1 MKDYF
6 EFLNTHEFDIEL
18 TEVKSTQKNSIVELI
33 FYKINEILFLMTL
46 FYKKQIPKIFGFI
59 ENKNKSCLPEEYKE
73 NEKIDIL
80 KYHFNSKHLIFYQT
94 KNCSELIG
102 DYSNFWSE
110 RFTDIIEALFYSHVN
125 ISFKP
130 SFNSIK
136 LIIIGELKD
145 ENLYVYNFINNEKKK
160 FVYQFHDILFILSF
174 DYYYC
179 RRNDGTR
186 LVKIKLKIYFPIIYK
201 YSSYFTF
208 FIEKYINKYIMK
220 KYDCNS
226 IFRDILSKRQKFV
239 FIYESKK
246 KYNLNIFTTIIHQFF
261 KNYEEILKSKCESAL
276 KNGSFD
282 DKKKDKELSNTKI
295 IIRIYDSENQLFD
308 DLEIKT
314 IKEFQNSSL
323 YIEYDKFANNYDA
336 KSSFY

>member
-18 TEVKSTQKNSIVELI
+18 TEVKSTKKNSFVELI

-46 FYKKQIPKIFGFI
+46 FYEKQIPKIFGFI

-94 KNCSELIG
+94 KNCSESLFNQLKLIG

-130 SFNSIK
+130 SFNSVK

-145 ENLYVYNFINNEKKK
+145 ENLYVYNFINNEKNQFEYK
-160 FVYQFHDILFILSF
+160 FHDILFILSF
-174 DYYYC
+174 DYC
-179 RRNDGTR
+179 RRNDGAR
-186 LVKIKLKIYFPIIYK
+186 LVKIKLNIYFPEIFK

-208 FIEKYINKYIMK
+208 FIGKYINKYIMK

-226 IFRDILSKRQKFV
+226 IFRDILSKRQKFI

-276 KNGSFD
+276 KNESFD
-282 DKKKDKELSNTKI
+282 DKKNDKELSKI
-295 IIRIYDSENQLFD
+295 KIIRIYDSENQLFD
-308 DLEIKT
+308 DIEIKK
-314 IKEFQNSSL
+314 IKEFKNSLL
-323 YIEYDKFANNYDA
+323 YIKYEEFQ
-336 KSSFY
+336 

>member
-1 MKDYF
+1 MKAYF
-6 EFLNTHEFDIEL
+6 EYLNTEL
-18 TEVKSTQKNSIVELI
+18 PEVKSTQKNSFVELI
-33 FYKINEILFLMTL
+33 FYKINEMLFLMTL

-59 ENKNKSCLPEEYKE
+59 ANKNQSCLPEEYKE

-110 RFTDIIEALFYSHVN
+110 RFTDIIEALFYFHLN

-130 SFNSIK
+130 SFNSVK
-136 LIIIGELKD
+136 LKIIGELKD
-145 ENLYVYNFINNEKKK
+145 ENLYVYNFINNEKNQFEYK
-160 FVYQFHDILFILSF
+160 FHDILFILSF

-186 LVKIKLKIYFPIIYK
+186 LVKIKLKIYFPEIYK
-201 YSSYFTF
+201 YSSYFTN
-208 FIEKYINKYIMK
+208 FIEKYINKYFMK
-220 KYDCNS
+220 KYDCFS

-246 KYNLNIFTTIIHQFF
+246 NIT
-261 KNYEEILKSKCESAL
+261 
-276 KNGSFD
+276 
-282 DKKKDKELSNTKI
+282 
-295 IIRIYDSENQLFD
+295 
-308 DLEIKT
+308 
-314 IKEFQNSSL
+314 
-323 YIEYDKFANNYDA
+323 
-336 KSSFY
+336 